1 MQLPGASAD
10 ALGSLYVKGPLMC
23 MRAHCLNRMAQLHFP
38 DVYMRIFAAFYT
50 FKDVKMRKITFLRTK
65 EGKSRAIRHCI
76 YIAVHDK

>member
-10 ALGSLYVKGPLMC
+10 ALGSLYVKGPLMY

-38 DVYMRIFAAFYT
+38 GVYIKTIATFYT

>member
-38 DVYMRIFAAFYT
+38 DVHMRIFAT
-50 FKDVKMRKITFLRTK
+50 FSL
-65 EGKSRAIRHCI
+65 
-76 YIAVHDK
+76 